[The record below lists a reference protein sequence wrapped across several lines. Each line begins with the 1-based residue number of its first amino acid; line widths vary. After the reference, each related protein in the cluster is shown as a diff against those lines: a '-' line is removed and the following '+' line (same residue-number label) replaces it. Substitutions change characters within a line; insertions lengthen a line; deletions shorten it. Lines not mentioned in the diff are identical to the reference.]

1 MSDRE
6 PLRKRQKLECES
18 LHPGRTDDVEIPQK
32 TAPAC
37 SDRPEDSSK
46 LQRGPQVPARDSRC
60 KSFRTLHDWLKP
72 AVTQKSSHHHHHPE
86 PEESEESSRN
96 QGSPGGTD
104 PFTVP
109 PPTTAASDGEEIPL
123 TSEKKSANEPR
134 RTGSVLVS
142 DPDANTG
149 TRKITDFFTKAP
161 GKVACRRIFFDVP
174 HIKHRVKN
182 KAATCQNKVSSKIF
196 TICNH
201 LLLNRVADLGS
212 ALIGKVEVKK
222 TKVIS
227 DSQTLCFRYRAD
239 RVPFREVRVNGCESV
254 TGRGEFGPRS
264 SVCRSVRR
272 LLFVRDPQSR
282 CEHERVLRAAEDARF
297 RVENRVQS
305 EELRISQTFSQIRS
319 VSLADVIGGV
329 VFLSETSL
337 RPASPAGA
345 DGKPLI
351 GNVARL
357 GVSLSDLR
365 RAPACSGPLPALKP
379 TDSHTVM
386 IRTDL
391 LQSGGVPEP
400 YPSPDELRDCWD
412 DAHVKMPFSKHSLF
426 PMERTTL
433 QSRWDLI
440 NKALSVPFSSSHDVK
455 DAILTYNAGQAKRWN
470 FTALHM
476 PNLYLPNPMST
487 SEATAIVESFVMRF
501 DGQVQF
507 DGREERAGPH
517 CVRFVD
523 LKSQLAAVLLSG
535 FTSPP
540 TDPPPMR
547 SQIDQSCA
555 DEQQVSKLLWFL
567 SVFLIV
573 RSLPVSVLFAHFG
586 DQDTH
591 GYWCL
596 LLFRAFVQTYFIIKE
611 MSSTFESLWRLSHVI
626 VLIESLDRPCFSSLC
641 VQPIPLLRTQ
651 RCGSITLSQEQVSC
665 LLANAFFCTFPRR
678 NSRRTEFS
686 NYPDI
691 NFSRCRIKHIA
702 RVRVLFEGSSQRK
715 QEKLKTLLWYFKR
728 ITQRRPNGLITYTRQ
743 CLQSLPS
750 WSSSEKQFSKL
761 HISCDGTIE
770 DQGYGMLQV
779 DFANRFVGGGV
790 TGSGL
795 VQEEIRFLINP
806 ELIAARLFTEALD
819 DNECLII
826 TGRQTHKDTLRFL
839 WCLCSDCADKDAL
852 AAIMD
857 YVLDRNNQA
866 CIQTSITH
874 WENLSPPLLPHDFT
888 HEFRLPLEE
897 LTVFQQHWLKW
908 MCQHAPPGVI
918 SPIPVQRYADDVQI
932 ASREESVIKNM
943 LVRTDAFLEWSGLE
957 IKDTNTYTYHGH
969 KINIA
974 GEWKEQVNIILS
986 EFTSNLDLTDKCPLP
1001 LTMKLEAVRQVALSK
1016 VQHLFSNVHIQ
1027 QKVLSEMNNKTV
1039 SLLEG
1044 GLGEP
1049 KVTWIYTSMRISHL
1063 LNMLNNDDKDVRELA
1078 RSSLFLDL
1086 RRRKVKEAEP
1096 HFLGFK
1102 RKPSGKLDTHSVG
1115 FDWPDLNDLCVLTR
1129 ASLEWVRSDSES
1141 VRVSEDIITDPLTKV
1156 RARATYGAYSYPLA
1170 SVSARRALL
1179 ELHQYHEKQ
1188 HWTGLKLQ
1196 GKLACLSSADHSVS
1210 HSFPKNTA
1218 LSEDIVIFTVRAR
1231 LQVLPTRLNL
1241 SMWFPTTQVPY
1252 CLHHTTEQITE
1263 TLPHMLN
1270 GCYAYNEMYTD
1281 RIVDISKHLPPV
1293 SFCFGLRIDRD
1304 CTASVFRALH
1314 LICILGSAAQLI
1326 RALRAGWSRSAN
1338 ARGHDISFIKTSRPL
1353 RFALSHEEEFF
1364 PAGMRL
1370 SHFLSNKDNELIFG
1384 GARASLFTTDRW
1396 LDGPA
1401 AAARILLLD
1410 LRKLSVASA
1419 VLQMTCAV
1427 MIQLMFECYDV
1438 ALTGTEQF
1446 SRYSGYSDTY
1456 RWDGNHNDQTLRDEW
1471 QRKCTEIVAIDAL
1484 HYRNFLDQFHPENMK
1499 RELNKAYCGFVR
1511 PGVQTENL
1519 SAVATG
1525 NWGCGAF
1532 GGDKRLKAVLQMM
1545 AAAEAERD
1553 LMYFTF
1559 IDTDLLTDVHH
1570 IHTLITQSHATVGY
1584 VFGLLRQ
1591 YYERVCKE
1599 TTRGKPQETLYGFLV
1614 GCFLY
1619 SDVTVCASIKP
1630 F

>member
-1 MSDRE
+1 M
-6 PLRKRQKLECES
+6 
-18 LHPGRTDDVEIPQK
+18 DVN
-32 TAPAC
+32 
-37 SDRPEDSSK
+37 R
-46 LQRGPQVPARDSRC
+46 
-60 KSFRTLHDWLKP
+60 
-72 AVTQKSSHHHHHPE
+72 
-86 PEESEESSRN
+86 
-96 QGSPGGTD
+96 SPGGESSGL
-104 PFTVP
+104 VQ
-109 PPTTAASDGEEIPL
+109 AS
-123 TSEKKSANEPR
+123 
-134 RTGSVLVS
+134 
-142 DPDANTG
+142 
-149 TRKITDFFTKAP
+149 
-161 GKVACRRIFFDVP
+161 VA
-174 HIKHRVKN
+174 
-182 KAATCQNKVSSKIF
+182 
-196 TICNH
+196 
-201 LLLNRVADLGS
+201 
-212 ALIGKVEVKK
+212 
-222 TKVIS
+222 
-227 DSQTLCFRYRAD
+227 
-239 RVPFREVRVNGCESV
+239 
-254 TGRGEFGPRS
+254 
-264 SVCRSVRR
+264 
-272 LLFVRDPQSR
+272 LFVVFCSFGI
-282 CEHERVLRAAEDARF
+282 LRAAANMREFCGLLRMRVSAWRIAYSQRSCAFLRRF
-297 RVENRVQS
+297 R
-305 EELRISQTFSQIRS
+305 RS
-319 VSLADVIGGV
+319 AA
-329 VFLSETSL
+329 
-337 RPASPAGA
+337 PASPAGA

-476 PNLYLPNPMST
+476 YCKSLQASESQKMFVELLPAM
-487 SEATAIVESFVMRF
+487 A
-501 DGQVQF
+501 
-507 DGREERAGPH
+507 
-517 CVRFVD
+517 
-523 LKSQLAAVLLSG
+523 QLALRA
-535 FTSPP
+535 P
-540 TDPPPMR
+540 
-547 SQIDQSCA
+547 
-555 DEQQVSKLLWFL
+555 KLL
-567 SVFLIV
+567 
-573 RSLPVSVLFAHFG
+573 
-586 DQDTH
+586 T
-591 GYWCL
+591 
-596 LLFRAFVQTYFIIKE
+596 
-611 MSSTFESLWRLSHVI
+611 
-626 VLIESLDRPCFSSLC
+626 
-641 VQPIPLLRTQ
+641 QPIPLLRTQ

-691 NFSRCRIKHIA
+691 NFSR
-702 RVRVLFEGSSQRK
+702 LFEGSSQRK

-826 TGRQTHKDTLRFL
+826 
-839 WCLCSDCADKDAL
+839 
-852 AAIMD
+852 
-857 YVLDRNNQA
+857 
-866 CIQTSITH
+866 
-874 WENLSPPLLPHDFT
+874 
-888 HEFRLPLEE
+888 
-897 LTVFQQHWLKW
+897 
-908 MCQHAPPGVI
+908 
-918 SPIPVQRYADDVQI
+918 
-932 ASREESVIKNM
+932 
-943 LVRTDAFLEWSGLE
+943 
-957 IKDTNTYTYHGH
+957 
-969 KINIA
+969 
-974 GEWKEQVNIILS
+974 
-986 EFTSNLDLTDKCPLP
+986 
-1001 LTMKLEAVRQVALSK
+1001 
-1016 VQHLFSNVHIQ
+1016 
-1027 QKVLSEMNNKTV
+1027 
-1039 SLLEG
+1039 
-1044 GLGEP
+1044 
-1049 KVTWIYTSMRISHL
+1049 
-1063 LNMLNNDDKDVRELA
+1063 
-1078 RSSLFLDL
+1078 
-1086 RRRKVKEAEP
+1086 
-1096 HFLGFK
+1096 
-1102 RKPSGKLDTHSVG
+1102 
-1115 FDWPDLNDLCVLTR
+1115 
-1129 ASLEWVRSDSES
+1129 
-1141 VRVSEDIITDPLTKV
+1141 
-1156 RARATYGAYSYPLA
+1156 
-1170 SVSARRALL
+1170 
-1179 ELHQYHEKQ
+1179 
-1188 HWTGLKLQ
+1188 
-1196 GKLACLSSADHSVS
+1196 
-1210 HSFPKNTA
+1210 
-1218 LSEDIVIFTVRAR
+1218 
-1231 LQVLPTRLNL
+1231 
-1241 SMWFPTTQVPY
+1241 
-1252 CLHHTTEQITE
+1252 
-1263 TLPHMLN
+1263 
-1270 GCYAYNEMYTD
+1270 
-1281 RIVDISKHLPPV
+1281 
-1293 SFCFGLRIDRD
+1293 
-1304 CTASVFRALH
+1304 
-1314 LICILGSAAQLI
+1314 
-1326 RALRAGWSRSAN
+1326 
-1338 ARGHDISFIKTSRPL
+1338 
-1353 RFALSHEEEFF
+1353 
-1364 PAGMRL
+1364 
-1370 SHFLSNKDNELIFG
+1370 
-1384 GARASLFTTDRW
+1384 
-1396 LDGPA
+1396 
-1401 AAARILLLD
+1401 
-1410 LRKLSVASA
+1410 
-1419 VLQMTCAV
+1419 
-1427 MIQLMFECYDV
+1427 
-1438 ALTGTEQF
+1438 TGTEQF

>member
-161 GKVACRRIFFDVP
+161 GKVACRR
-174 HIKHRVKN
+174 
-182 KAATCQNKVSSKIF
+182 
-196 TICNH
+196 
-201 LLLNRVADLGS
+201 
-212 ALIGKVEVKK
+212 
-222 TKVIS
+222 
-227 DSQTLCFRYRAD
+227 
-239 RVPFREVRVNGCESV
+239 
-254 TGRGEFGPRS
+254 
-264 SVCRSVRR
+264 
-272 LLFVRDPQSR
+272 
-282 CEHERVLRAAEDARF
+282 
-297 RVENRVQS
+297 
-305 EELRISQTFSQIRS
+305 
-319 VSLADVIGGV
+319 
-329 VFLSETSL
+329 
-337 RPASPAGA
+337 PASPAGA

-455 DAILTYNAGQAKRWN
+455 SLQASESQKM
-470 FTALHM
+470 FVEL
-476 PNLYLPNPMST
+476 LPAM
-487 SEATAIVESFVMRF
+487 A
-501 DGQVQF
+501 
-507 DGREERAGPH
+507 
-517 CVRFVD
+517 
-523 LKSQLAAVLLSG
+523 QLALRA
-535 FTSPP
+535 P
-540 TDPPPMR
+540 
-547 SQIDQSCA
+547 
-555 DEQQVSKLLWFL
+555 KLL
-567 SVFLIV
+567 
-573 RSLPVSVLFAHFG
+573 
-586 DQDTH
+586 T
-591 GYWCL
+591 
-596 LLFRAFVQTYFIIKE
+596 
-611 MSSTFESLWRLSHVI
+611 
-626 VLIESLDRPCFSSLC
+626 
-641 VQPIPLLRTQ
+641 QPIPLLRTQ

-691 NFSRCRIKHIA
+691 NFSR
-702 RVRVLFEGSSQRK
+702 LFEGSSQRK

-826 TGRQTHKDTLRFL
+826 TG
-839 WCLCSDCADKDAL
+839 
-852 AAIMD
+852 
-857 YVLDRNNQA
+857 
-866 CIQTSITH
+866 
-874 WENLSPPLLPHDFT
+874 
-888 HEFRLPLEE
+888 
-897 LTVFQQHWLKW
+897 
-908 MCQHAPPGVI
+908 
-918 SPIPVQRYADDVQI
+918 
-932 ASREESVIKNM
+932 
-943 LVRTDAFLEWSGLE
+943 
-957 IKDTNTYTYHGH
+957 
-969 KINIA
+969 
-974 GEWKEQVNIILS
+974 
-986 EFTSNLDLTDKCPLP
+986 
-1001 LTMKLEAVRQVALSK
+1001 
-1016 VQHLFSNVHIQ
+1016 
-1027 QKVLSEMNNKTV
+1027 
-1039 SLLEG
+1039 
-1044 GLGEP
+1044 
-1049 KVTWIYTSMRISHL
+1049 
-1063 LNMLNNDDKDVRELA
+1063 
-1078 RSSLFLDL
+1078 
-1086 RRRKVKEAEP
+1086 
-1096 HFLGFK
+1096 
-1102 RKPSGKLDTHSVG
+1102 
-1115 FDWPDLNDLCVLTR
+1115 
-1129 ASLEWVRSDSES
+1129 
-1141 VRVSEDIITDPLTKV
+1141 
-1156 RARATYGAYSYPLA
+1156 
-1170 SVSARRALL
+1170 
-1179 ELHQYHEKQ
+1179 
-1188 HWTGLKLQ
+1188 
-1196 GKLACLSSADHSVS
+1196 
-1210 HSFPKNTA
+1210 
-1218 LSEDIVIFTVRAR
+1218 
-1231 LQVLPTRLNL
+1231 
-1241 SMWFPTTQVPY
+1241 
-1252 CLHHTTEQITE
+1252 
-1263 TLPHMLN
+1263 
-1270 GCYAYNEMYTD
+1270 
-1281 RIVDISKHLPPV
+1281 
-1293 SFCFGLRIDRD
+1293 
-1304 CTASVFRALH
+1304 
-1314 LICILGSAAQLI
+1314 
-1326 RALRAGWSRSAN
+1326 
-1338 ARGHDISFIKTSRPL
+1338 
-1353 RFALSHEEEFF
+1353 
-1364 PAGMRL
+1364 
-1370 SHFLSNKDNELIFG
+1370 
-1384 GARASLFTTDRW
+1384 
-1396 LDGPA
+1396 
-1401 AAARILLLD
+1401 
-1410 LRKLSVASA
+1410 
-1419 VLQMTCAV
+1419 
-1427 MIQLMFECYDV
+1427 
-1438 ALTGTEQF
+1438 TEQF

-1532 GGDKRLKAVLQMM
+1532 GGDKRLK
-1545 AAAEAERD
+1545 
-1553 LMYFTF
+1553 
-1559 IDTDLLTDVHH
+1559 
-1570 IHTLITQSHATVGY
+1570 GY